1 MRQAAA
7 VRIEGERA
15 LTTTEKT
22 MTPLESLDVAER
34 EFESGNHREASRI
47 LWKATEATFDMLAKA
62 HGLDPSNHI
71 AVATALDEK
80 YDLRLHYRGNLV
92 TAKSLRDHADLEIW
106 EDYELEHPRQ
116 SIPIFIRECYQDFG
130 ANDAS

>member
-1 MRQAAA
+1 M
-7 VRIEGERA
+7 
-15 LTTTEKT
+15 TTTEKT

-47 LWKATEATFDMLAKA
+47 LWNATEATFDMLAKA
-62 HGLDPSNHI
+62 HGLDPSNQI

-80 YDLRLHYRGNLV
+80 YNFRFYYQGNLM
-92 TAKSLRDHADLEIW
+92 TGKSLRDHADLEIW

-116 SIPIFIRECYQDFG
+116 SIPTFIRECYQDFVTSD
-130 ANDAS
+130 AN

>member
-1 MRQAAA
+1 M
-7 VRIEGERA
+7 
-15 LTTTEKT
+15 TEKT

-34 EFESGNHREASRI
+34 EFESGNHREASRL

-80 YDLRLHYRGNLV
+80 YDLGLYYRSRLVGAGL
-92 TAKSLRDHADLEIW
+92 LDDHAKMDVL
-106 EDYELEHPRQ
+106 EDYELEGLREDVPC
-116 SIPIFIRECYQDFG
+116 FIRQCLRESN
-130 ANDAS
+130 ANAASR